1 MDTLNLFS
9 VQDFFVVMC
18 RLKDITGTLNNQIIS
33 LFSFTLT
40 KNIQSKQALK
50 NILKRKGKDYFFF
63 LKTVCWSPVVVQLHQ
78 KNVCNMQR
86 CTNIR
91 GNA

>member
-50 NILKRKGKDYFFF
+50 NILKRKGKYFSKDS
-63 LKTVCWSPVVVQLHQ
+63 LLESSSSSVASKKCL
-78 KNVCNMQR
+78 
-86 CTNIR
+86 
-91 GNA
+91 